1 MHIWYIVYT
10 PPPPLKRR
18 KKVVLTKQAIE
29 QSEQSLVIEKEP
41 FPIADS
47 AGPSSDPKEKKDFSE
62 IESVDNKF
70 DDLKIFIKDNL
81 KVLMKSV
88 RRIKRKK
95 KIVRS
100 LPISDEE
107 VIEEDNVNQS
117 ETTNQFVEHNSP
129 IDMEF
134 VNNVLIDNPDVEAEE
149 ETHVQQHEVLED
161 DDTLKDKRGNDD
173 LSEPPSTVDVPL
185 AGNFDDTS
193 KDPQAG
199 EEVSDEVDQRS
210 GENVSKKVI
219 NSTTSTSISA
229 GTQEAID
236 VLIAGLHSSLCVQP
250 LSAVKSHSLT
260 DTHQFVPDS
269 ILPTEILDNEMVVYQ
284 LSETLV
290 QRNRMPSRILQSPYV
305 TEFDSTDKGKKK
317 VEEEVRPI
325 SPFDGFGISYQ
336 PSSNLLDE
344 YSKWISKGLLKNH
357 ASKAK
362 SALFEF
368 EHMDFVVAFAKNK
381 NWFYAISQPKKS
393 WTDQHIDV
401 VLYYLRKKSK
411 LCSLNEYRFTTVNC
425 LFKTF
430 INDAYNGYYCSASNH
445 NLTTQ
450 EHMARGVVVSAIE
463 RSIKNIIKG
472 FSIPARLRW
481 HLVDEVYISVNSDG
495 EFHWVLAVIVLKER
509 LIRVYDS
516 SKGTKVREPC
526 GEIKKL
532 ATMLPS
538 FLHDSGFFHQT
549 ERINWSSLDA
559 YKDSQTRMLTRAIK
573 LECFWNQTSHLKL
586 NSHKTSCNNNAITCK
601 DCGMYAAANAEY
613 LSDGIHVPKIG
624 FRSDYL
630 CTRYGALLWQ
640 YNTEKAMTGY
650 VSENDNP
657 TRPILDTFL

>member
-1 MHIWYIVYT
+1 MEQRISGTSPT
-10 PPPPLKRR
+10 PSSPSEE
-18 KKVVLTKQAIE
+18 KKE
-29 QSEQSLVIEKEP
+29 N
-41 FPIADS
+41 S
-47 AGPSSDPKEKKDFSE
+47 AGPSSDPKEKKD
-62 IESVDNKF
+62 VDNKF
-70 DDLKIFIKDNL
+70 DDLKVFIKDNL
-81 KVLMKSV
+81 KVMMKSV
-88 RRIKRKK
+88 RRIKWKK
-95 KIVRS
+95 KTVRS

-107 VIEEDNVNQS
+107 VIKEDNVNQS

-134 VNNVLIDNPDVEAEE
+134 VNNVLIDIPDVEAEE
-149 ETHVQQHEVLED
+149 ETQVQQHEVLED

-173 LSEPPSTVDVPL
+173 LSEPLSTIDVPL
-185 AGNFDDTS
+185 AGNISKKFDDTS

-219 NSTTSTSISA
+219 DSTTSTSISA

-236 VLIAGLHSSLCVQP
+236 VLIAGLHSPLCVQP

-269 ILPTEILDNEMVVYQ
+269 ILPTEILGNEMVVYQ

-290 QRNRMPSRILQSPYV
+290 QRNRMPSRIPQSPYV
-305 TEFDSTDKGKKK
+305 TEFDSTDKGKQK
-317 VEEEVRPI
+317 VEEKVRLI

-357 ASKAK
+357 ASKKPMDDKYRAR

-368 EHMDFVVAFAKNK
+368 EHMDF
-381 NWFYAISQPKKS
+381 
-393 WTDQHIDV
+393 HIDV

-411 LCSLNEYRFTTVNC
+411 LHSLNEYRFTTINC

-430 INDAYNGYYCSASNH
+430 INDAYNRYYCSASDD

-450 EHMARGVVVSAIE
+450 EHMARGAVISAIE

-472 FSIPARLRW
+472 FSIPAGLPW
-481 HLVDEVYISVNSDG
+481 HLVDEVYILVNSDG
-495 EFHWVLAVIVLKER
+495 EFHWVLAVVVLKER

-516 SKGTKVREPC
+516 SMGTRLREPC

-559 YKDSQTRMLTRAIK
+559 YKDSQTGML
-573 LECFWNQTSHLKL
+573 
-586 NSHKTSCNNNAITCK
+586 
-601 DCGMYAAANAEY
+601 
-613 LSDGIHVPKIG
+613 
-624 FRSDYL
+624 
-630 CTRYGALLWQ
+630 
-640 YNTEKAMTGY
+640 
-650 VSENDNP
+650 
-657 TRPILDTFL
+657 